1 MIKIIESSS
10 LEDYLKNEKNLQ
22 NDNDLEDS
30 VRKIIQAVKDN
41 GNQSLITFINK
52 YEKKDLTNI
61 DEILFDQNFLEDKF
75 NSLNKKHTNMI
86 AYMADRIEKF
96 HDKDIK
102 LFKDFEDDSIES
114 YGYFLRPIEK
124 VGLYA
129 PGGKAQYPSS
139 VLMTGVLAKLAE
151 VNDITVMFPGN
162 TNELDLMFA
171 ASHLIGAKRVINSGG
186 AHTLAAVAFGTESI
200 ESVDKIFGPG
210 NSYVSEAKRQLYGQ
224 VGIDSLNGPS
234 EVAIIV
240 DENSSIEYAAKDF
253 LAQAEHGEDSRC
265 FLIHLAGFDMND
277 FKISLKNNLF
287 KSKRKKIINDALKNC
302 CSIEASSL
310 SHAILLSNL
319 IIPEHLEILIDGID
333 LNQIP
338 EIRAGAVFIG
348 TEASAVMGDYCA
360 GPSHVI
366 PTGGQGRFSS
376 QVSLNDFYIKTS
388 FMVATKNSYKKNGYK
403 TLLEKSI
410 SVAESEGLWEHA
422 NALKERDN

>member
-265 FLIHLAGFDMND
+265 FLIHLPGFDLNE

-388 FMVATKNSYKKNGYK
+388 FMVATKNSYKKR
-403 TLLEKSI
+403 L
-410 SVAESEGLWEHA
+410 
-422 NALKERDN
+422 

>member
-151 VNDITVMFPGN
+151 VNDLTVMFPGN

-265 FLIHLAGFDMND
+265 FLIHLPGFDLNE

>member
-22 NDNDLEDS
+22 KDNDVEDS

-162 TNELDLMFA
+162 TNELNLMFA

-265 FLIHLAGFDMND
+265 FLIHLPGFDLNE

>member
-22 NDNDLEDS
+22 NKNTIEDS

-41 GNQSLITFINK
+41 GNESLISFINK
-52 YEKKDLTNI
+52 YENKDIKNI
-61 DEILFDQNFLEDKF
+61 EEILFDQNFLEDKF
-75 NSLNKKHTNMI
+75 NSLNKKDRNML

-96 HDKDIK
+96 HNKDIK
-102 LFKDFEDDSIES
+102 LFKEFEDDSLES

-129 PGGKAQYPSS
+129 PGGKAQYSSS
-139 VLMTGVLAKLAE
+139 VLMTGVLAKLAK

-162 TNELDLMFA
+162 KNELNLMFA

-186 AHTLAAVAFGTESI
+186 AHTLAAVAFGTETI
-200 ESVDKIFGPG
+200 QSVDKIFGPG
-210 NSYVSEAKRQLYGQ
+210 NSYVSEAKRQLFGE

-234 EVAIIV
+234 EVAIVV

-265 FLIHLAGFDMND
+265 FLIHLPGFDLNE
-277 FKISLKNNLF
+277 FKASLKNNLF
-287 KSKRKKIINDALKNC
+287 KSKRKNIINDALKNC
-302 CSIEASSL
+302 CSIKASSL
-310 SHAILLSNL
+310 NHAIMLSNL
-319 IIPEHLEILIDGID
+319 IIPEHLEILIDDID

-348 TEASAVMGDYCA
+348 AEASAVMGDYCA

-366 PTGGQGRFSS
+366 PTGGQGKFSS
-376 QVSLNDFYIKTS
+376 QVSLNDFFVKTS
-388 FMVATKNSYKKNGYK
+388 FLVATKDTYKKNGYK
-403 TLLEKSI
+403 KLLDKSI
-410 SVAESEGLWEHA
+410 SVAQSEGLWEHA

>member
-1 MIKIIESSS
+1 VIKVIESSS

-22 NDNDLEDS
+22 KDNDVEDS

-265 FLIHLAGFDMND
+265 FLIHLPGFDLNE

-422 NALKERDN
+422 NALKERNN

>member
-1 MIKIIESSS
+1 MIKKIESHS
-10 LEDYLKNEKNLQ
+10 LGEYLIKEKNLL
-22 NDNDLEDS
+22 NENSIVDVVREIILE
-30 VRKIIQAVKDN
+30 VKGS
-41 GNQSLITFINK
+41 GNEALLRFINK
-52 YEKKDLTNI
+52 YEEKELRSI
-61 DEILFDQNFLEDKF
+61 DEVLFNQDFLEDKF
-75 NSLNKKHTNMI
+75 NSLNNKDRNMLI
-86 AYMADRIEKF
+86 YMAERIEKF
-96 HDKDIK
+96 HNNDIR
-102 LFKDFEDDSIES
+102 LFEEFEDDTVEK
-114 YGYFLRPIEK
+114 YGYFLRPIDK

-139 VLMTGVLAKLAE
+139 VLMTGVLAKLAG
-151 VNDITVMFPGN
+151 VNEITVMFPGKIDDLN
-162 TNELDLMFA
+162 LMFA
-171 ASHLIGAKRVINSGG
+171 ASHLIGAKSVLNSGG

-200 ESVDKIFGPG
+200 GRVDKLFGPG
-210 NSYVSEAKRQLYGQ
+210 NSYVSEAKRQLYGE

-265 FLIHLAGFDMND
+265 FLIHLPGFDLNK
-277 FKISLKNNLF
+277 FEKSLKSNLS

-302 CSIEASSL
+302 CSIKASSFND
-310 SHAILLSNL
+310 AILLSNL
-319 IIPEHLEILIDGID
+319 IIPEHLEILIDDID

-338 EIRAGAVFIG
+338 EVRAGAVFIG

-376 QVSLNDFYIKTS
+376 QVSLNDFYVKTS
-388 FMVATKNSYKKNGYK
+388 FVVATKNSYKKNGYK
-403 TLLEKSI
+403 TLLDKSI